1 MTKSIKHLLT
11 WASGLLAANESAR
24 LESEILMAHVLASAR
39 SFLFANPE
47 FELPDKHAEQFKK
60 LVKLRAQGQPVA
72 YLTGVTEFWSLPL
85 SISRDVLIPRPE
97 TELLVELALEKI
109 PLKTDW
115 RIADL
120 GTGSGAIA
128 LALASERKTC
138 SLYATDISPAAI
150 ALARHN
156 AQNLELKN
164 IEFLTGSWAQPLQGR
179 FQLIVSNPP
188 YVDASDP
195 HLQQG
200 DLRFEPRL
208 ALTPGHDGLQAIR
221 TISEQASGLLLSGG
235 WLMFEHGWDQGPVCR
250 EIMLKAGFGQ
260 VVTKQDLQ
268 GHDRVTMGQ
277 IQG

>member
-1 MTKSIKHLLT
+1 MHV
-11 WASGLLAANESAR
+11 
-24 LESEILMAHVLASAR
+24 LESSR

-47 FELPDKHAEQFKK
+47 FELPDQQIEQFEK
-60 LVKLRAQGQPVA
+60 LVKLRAQGEPVA
-72 YLTGVTEFWSLPL
+72 YLTGATEFWSLPL

-109 PLKTDW
+109 PPNTDW

-138 SLYATDISPAAI
+138 RIYATDISPAAI
-150 ALARHN
+150 ALAREN
-156 AQNLELKN
+156 AQDLELNN
-164 IEFLTGSWAQPLQGR
+164 IEFLTGSWTQPLQGR
-179 FQLIVSNPP
+179 FRLIVSNPP

-195 HLQQG
+195 HLLQG
-200 DLRFEPRL
+200 DLRFEPRI
-208 ALTPGHDGLQAIR
+208 ALTPGHDGLQPIR
-221 TISEQASGLLLSGG
+221 TISEQASGLLLAGG
-235 WLMFEHGWDQGPVCR
+235 WLMFEHGWDQGPASR
-250 EIMLKAGFGQ
+250 KIMASAGFSQ

-277 IQG
+277 I